1 MNLPVVA
8 REGGVS
14 HLYLHVPFCR
24 NHCSYC
30 DYAVTTE
37 RPPAEG
43 VWRDAL
49 AEELRLRG
57 GVGLLS
63 SPLATV
69 LVGGGT
75 PSTLGPRLA
84 GAVRALVGSE
94 RIDGAEEWTIE
105 ANPEDVTCELLEG
118 WRRAGVTRPG
128 LGVQSLQGSVLA
140 WLGRAHGPGEGRDA
154 LRRVSQS
161 GFPTWSVDLLYGL
174 PGHLDSRPLDSLREV
189 VAAGAPHISVYELV
203 AEPGTR
209 VNVRSPTA
217 VSPAPGPGSGP
228 GPGPAGDQAR
238 EPEADDRAATEY
250 LEISAFLHSEGYE
263 AWEMMSFARP
273 GHASRHGLGVLRGES
288 FVGLGPGAHSRHLG
302 RARWNLRDWQRY
314 WMSLKAGRIPEEGA
328 ERIGAAAGRLESIW
342 AGLRL
347 SEGVSAD
354 GLTPAAREIVAH
366 WSRIGLAR
374 EDATRV
380 ALTPEGWL
388 RLDELVV
395 ALDGVM
401 TPEEPEDG

>member
-1 MNLPVVA
+1 MNLPSTA

-24 NHCSYC
+24 RHCPYC
-30 DYAVTTE
+30 DYAMTTE

-43 VWRDAL
+43 SWCDAL

-57 GVGLLS
+57 GVGMLS
-63 SPLATV
+63 RPLATV

-75 PSTLGPRLA
+75 PSTLGPGLA
-84 GAVRALVGSE
+84 GAVRSLVGRE
-94 RIDGAEEWTIE
+94 LVDGVEEWTIE
-105 ANPEDVTCELLEG
+105 ANPEDVTCELLDA
-118 WRRAGVTRPG
+118 WRRGGVTRLG
-128 LGVQSLQGSVLA
+128 LGIQSLQAPALA
-140 WLGRAHGPGEGRDA
+140 WLGRSHGPGEGRDA
-154 LRRVSQS
+154 LRRVGRS

-174 PGHLDSRPLDSLREV
+174 PAHLDASPVDSLREV

-203 AEPGTR
+203 AEPGR
-209 VNVRSPTA
+209 G
-217 VSPAPGPGSGP
+217 PAGNQASD
-228 GPGPAGDQAR
+228 PAGDQAHQL
-238 EPEADDRAATEY
+238 EADDRAATEY

-288 FVGLGPGAHSRHLG
+288 FLGLGPSAHSRHLG

-314 WMSLKAGRIPEEGA
+314 SMSLREGRIPEEGA
-328 ERIGAAAGRLESIW
+328 ERIGAAASRLESIW

-347 SEGVSAD
+347 AEGVPAD
-354 GLTPAAREIVAH
+354 GLTPVARELVSR

-374 EDATRV
+374 EDAARV

-388 RLDELVV
+388 RLDELAV
-395 ALDGVM
+395 ALDGAM